1 MSIISS
7 AKKIGGK
14 FVNIKSFGEGKY
26 TSKIPVPVPTKLG
39 VGAIISA
46 GMISSAGKGMD
57 AVENYS
63 LGTIDNTVQNAT
75 PFVDDKKQYSN
86 TGSVDGS
93 LAFALH
99 QNRFG

>member
-39 VGAIISA
+39 VGAIIGA
-46 GMISSAGKGMD
+46 GMISSTGKGMD
-57 AVENYS
+57 AVKNYS

>member
-1 MSIISS
+1 MSIISTARKVGS
-7 AKKIGGK
+7 SL
-14 FVNIKSFGEGKY
+14 VNVKAFGEGKY

-39 VGAIISA
+39 VGAIIGA
-46 GMISSAGKGMD
+46 GMISSADKGLD
-57 AVENYS
+57 AAENYS

-75 PFVDDKKQYSN
+75 PFVNDKKQYSN

>member
-14 FVNIKSFGEGKY
+14 FVNVKSFGEGKY

-39 VGAIISA
+39 VSAIIGA
-46 GMISSAGKGMD
+46 GMISSAGKGID

>member
-14 FVNIKSFGEGKY
+14 LVNVKSFGEGKY

-39 VGAIISA
+39 VGAIIGA
-46 GMISSAGKGMD
+46 GMISSASKGLD

>member
-14 FVNIKSFGEGKY
+14 FVNVKSFGEGKY

-39 VGAIISA
+39 VGAIIGA

-57 AVENYS
+57 AVKNYS

>member
-1 MSIISS
+1 MSIIST
-7 AKKIGGK
+7 AKKVGGK
-14 FVNIKSFGEGKY
+14 LVNVKSFGDGKY

-39 VGAIISA
+39 VGTIIGA
-46 GMISSAGKGMD
+46 GMISSVNKGLD
-57 AVENYS
+57 AAENYS

>member
-7 AKKIGGK
+7 AKKIGEK
-14 FVNIKSFGEGKY
+14 FVNVKSFGEGKY
-26 TSKIPVPVPTKLG
+26 TSKIPVPVPTKLS
-39 VGAIISA
+39 VGAIIGA
-46 GMISSAGKGMD
+46 GMISSAGKGID

-63 LGTIDNTVQNAT
+63 LGVIDNTVQNAT

>member
-14 FVNIKSFGEGKY
+14 FVNVKSFGEGKY

-39 VGAIISA
+39 VGAII
-46 GMISSAGKGMD
+46 GTGIISSAGKGMD

>member
-7 AKKIGGK
+7 AKKIGGA
-14 FVNIKSFGEGKY
+14 FVNLKAVGEGKY
-26 TSKIPVPVPTKLG
+26 SSHIKIPTPTKLG
-39 VGAIISA
+39 LGAIVGT
-46 GMISSAGKGMD
+46 GMIGSASKGKD
-57 AVENYS
+57 DYENYS

-75 PFVDDKKQYSN
+75 PFVDDKKEYSN

>member
-1 MSIISS
+1 MSIISTARKVGS
-7 AKKIGGK
+7 SL
-14 FVNIKSFGEGKY
+14 VNVKAFGEGKY

-39 VGAIISA
+39 VGAIIGA
-46 GMISSAGKGMD
+46 GMISSAGKGLD
-57 AVENYS
+57 AAENYS

-75 PFVDDKKQYSN
+75 PFVNDKKQYSN

>member
-14 FVNIKSFGEGKY
+14 LVNVKSFGEGKY

-39 VGAIISA
+39 VGAIIGA
-46 GMISSAGKGMD
+46 GMISSASKGMD
-57 AVENYS
+57 AVENYP

-86 TGSVDGS
+86 NGS

>member
-1 MSIISS
+1 MSIIST
-7 AKKIGGK
+7 AKKVGGSL
-14 FVNIKSFGEGKY
+14 VNFKAFGEGKY

-39 VGAIISA
+39 VGAIIGT
-46 GMISSAGKGMD
+46 GMISSAGKGLD
-57 AVENYS
+57 AAENYS
-63 LGTIDNTVQNAT
+63 LGTIDNAVQNAT

>member
-14 FVNIKSFGEGKY
+14 FVNVKSFGEGKY

-39 VGAIISA
+39 VGAIIGA

-57 AVENYS
+57 AIENYS

-86 TGSVDGS
+86 TGNVDGS
-93 LAFALH
+93 LVFALH

>member
-14 FVNIKSFGEGKY
+14 LVNVKSFGEGKY

-39 VGAIISA
+39 VGAIIGA

-75 PFVDDKKQYSN
+75 PLLMIKNNIVIL
-86 TGSVDGS
+86 VV
-93 LAFALH
+93 
-99 QNRFG
+99 

>member
-1 MSIISS
+1 MSIIST
-7 AKKIGGK
+7 ARKVGGSL
-14 FVNIKSFGEGKY
+14 VNVKAFGEGKY

-39 VGAIISA
+39 VGAIIGA
-46 GMISSAGKGMD
+46 GMISSASKGLD

>member
-14 FVNIKSFGEGKY
+14 FVNVKSFGEGKY

-39 VGAIISA
+39 VGAIIGA

-57 AVENYS
+57 TVENYS

-75 PFVDDKKQYSN
+75 PFVDDSN

>member
-14 FVNIKSFGEGKY
+14 LVNVKSFGEGKY
-26 TSKIPVPVPTKLG
+26 ISKIPVPVPTKLG
-39 VGAIISA
+39 VGAIIGA

>member
-14 FVNIKSFGEGKY
+14 LVNVKSFGEGKY

-39 VGAIISA
+39 VGAIIGA
-46 GMISSAGKGMD
+46 GTISSAGKGMD

>member
-14 FVNIKSFGEGKY
+14 LVNVKSFGEGKY

-39 VGAIISA
+39 VGAIIGA

-57 AVENYS
+57 AVENHS

>member
-14 FVNIKSFGEGKY
+14 FVNVKSFGEGKY

-39 VGAIISA
+39 VGAIIGA
-46 GMISSAGKGMD
+46 GMVSSAGKGMD
-57 AVENYS
+57 TVKNYS

-86 TGSVDGS
+86 IGSVDGS

>member
-14 FVNIKSFGEGKY
+14 LVNVKSFGEGKY

-39 VGAIISA
+39 VGAIIGA
-46 GMISSAGKGMD
+46 GMISSTGKRMD

>member
-14 FVNIKSFGEGKY
+14 LVNVKSFGEGKY

-39 VGAIISA
+39 VGAIIGA

-86 TGSVDGS
+86 TVSVDGS

>member
-14 FVNIKSFGEGKY
+14 LVNVKSFGEGKY

-39 VGAIISA
+39 VGAIIGA
-46 GMISSAGKGMD
+46 GMINSAGKGMD

>member
-14 FVNIKSFGEGKY
+14 FVTIKSFGEGKY

-39 VGAIISA
+39 VGAIIGA
-46 GMISSAGKGMD
+46 GMISSTGKVMD

-86 TGSVDGS
+86 TDSVDGS

>member
-14 FVNIKSFGEGKY
+14 LVNVKSFGEGKY

-39 VGAIISA
+39 VGAIIGA
-46 GMISSAGKGMD
+46 GMISSTGKGMD

-86 TGSVDGS
+86 TSSVDGS

>member
-14 FVNIKSFGEGKY
+14 LVNVKSFGEGKY
-26 TSKIPVPVPTKLG
+26 TSKIPVPVPTKIG
-39 VGAIISA
+39 VGAIIGA
-46 GMISSAGKGMD
+46 GMISSTSKGMD
-57 AVENYS
+57 AAENYS

>member
-1 MSIISS
+1 
-7 AKKIGGK
+7 
-14 FVNIKSFGEGKY
+14 
-26 TSKIPVPVPTKLG
+26 
-39 VGAIISA
+39 
-46 GMISSAGKGMD
+46 MD

>member
-14 FVNIKSFGEGKY
+14 FVNVKSFGEGKY

-39 VGAIISA
+39 VGAIIGA
-46 GMISSAGKGMD
+46 GMISSTGKGMD
-57 AVENYS
+57 VVENYS

-86 TGSVDGS
+86 TDSVDGS

>member
-14 FVNIKSFGEGKY
+14 LVNVKSFGEGKY

-39 VGAIISA
+39 VGAIIGA

-63 LGTIDNTVQNAT
+63 LGTIDNTVLAT

>member
-1 MSIISS
+1 MSIIST
-7 AKKIGGK
+7 ARKIGGK
-14 FVNIKSFGEGKY
+14 LVDFKAVGEGKY
-26 TSKIPVPVPTKLG
+26 SNMAKIPVPTKLG
-39 VGAIISA
+39 FGAIVA
-46 GMISSAGKGMD
+46 GGMISSVGKGMD
-57 AVENYS
+57 DYENYS
-63 LGTIDNTVQNAT
+63 LGTVDNTVQNAT

>member
-7 AKKIGGK
+7 AKKIGRK
-14 FVNIKSFGEGKY
+14 FVNVKSFGEGKY

-39 VGAIISA
+39 VGAIIGA

-57 AVENYS
+57 AVENYL

>member
-39 VGAIISA
+39 VGAIIGA
-46 GMISSAGKGMD
+46 GMISFAGKGMD

>member
-26 TSKIPVPVPTKLG
+26 TSKIPVPVPNKLG
-39 VGAIISA
+39 VGAIIGA
-46 GMISSAGKGMD
+46 GMISSTGKGMD